1 MVSADASADV
11 DAPPDPDLD
20 PPPGSV
26 LRVVRGS
33 ASAPEIAALTAVLL
47 AIGSGAEGSAGSRE
61 DGLRRGGEAAWGNR
75 SALLRRSLP
84 PGPHAWRASS
94 RPG

>member
-1 MVSADASADV
+1 MVSADAD
-11 DAPPDPDLD
+11 PDPDLD
-20 PPPGSV
+20 PPPGPV

-47 AIGSGAEGSAGSRE
+47 AIVSGGSEGSAGSRE

>member
-1 MVSADASADV
+1 MASVAADAPAD
-11 DAPPDPDLD
+11 PEP
-20 PPPGSV
+20 V

-33 ASAPEIAALTAVLL
+33 ASAAEIAALAAVLL
-47 AIGSGAEGSAGSRE
+47 ATVSGGSDDSGDSRA

-84 PGPHAWRASS
+84 PGPDAWRASS

>member
-1 MVSADASADV
+1 MVSVAAEAPAD
-11 DAPPDPDLD
+11 PEP
-20 PPPGSV
+20 V

-33 ASAPEIAALTAVLL
+33 ASAQEIAALTAVLL
-47 AIGSGAEGSAGSRE
+47 ATVSGESEDGGDSHT

-84 PGPHAWRASS
+84 PGPDAWRASS

>member
-1 MVSADASADV
+1 MASADAPADV
-11 DAPPDPDLD
+11 DAPADPE
-20 PPPGSV
+20 PV

-47 AIGSGAEGSAGSRE
+47 AIVSGSEGSAGSRE

-84 PGPHAWRASS
+84 PGPDAWRASS

>member
-1 MVSADASADV
+1 MTSPSADDQPAAADGG
-11 DAPPDPDLD
+11 P
-20 PPPGSV
+20 V

-33 ASAPEIAALTAVLL
+33 ASAQEVAALVAVLL
-47 AIGSGAEGSAGSRE
+47 ASQPAAGSGA
-61 DGLRRGGEAAWGNR
+61 DGAALRRGGEAAWGNR

-84 PGPHAWRASS
+84 PGPDAWRASS

>member
-1 MVSADASADV
+1 MTSPSADDQPAAADGG
-11 DAPPDPDLD
+11 P
-20 PPPGSV
+20 V

-33 ASAPEIAALTAVLL
+33 PSAQEVAALVAVLL
-47 AIGSGAEGSAGSRE
+47 ASQPAAGSGAEGRTA
-61 DGLRRGGEAAWGNR
+61 LRRGGEAAWGNR

-84 PGPHAWRASS
+84 PGPDAWRASS